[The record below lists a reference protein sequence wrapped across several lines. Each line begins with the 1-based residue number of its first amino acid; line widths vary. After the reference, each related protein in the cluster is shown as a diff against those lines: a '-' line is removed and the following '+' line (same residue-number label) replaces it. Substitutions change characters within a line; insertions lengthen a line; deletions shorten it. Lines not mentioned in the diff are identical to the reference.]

1 MVQYVKHLIQTLV
14 RSQKSIVSASTTTVG
29 QKDAPEFWTLLKG
42 IREELDR
49 LDPRDFLPA
58 AQHDFVVWRTQLRPW
73 TEQPARGRGEQP
85 LELAVALA
93 AILDSYGG
101 EGSQAE
107 TKDFVFVQD
116 ADLREIVVRD
126 YKELSLKLFP
136 AGAWKS
142 TVVMAGSILEA
153 ILFDQLENDPA
164 KKALALAAASAPRVK
179 GGAVITDI
187 SEWKLFKLI
196 EVSVEIGVLNPDRAK
211 SIDQVLRD
219 YRNFVHPKKEIRAQH
234 PCTEAEA
241 LMAKGALDGVYNHL
255 HP

>member
-1 MVQYVKHLIQTLV
+1 MVQYIKDLIGTLKQ
-14 RSQKSIVSASTTTVG
+14 SQQYIVTGAATTAG

-58 AQHDFVVWRTQLRPW
+58 AQHDFVAYRTQLRMW
-73 TEQPARGRGEQP
+73 TEQPARGRGEEP
-85 LELAVALA
+85 LWLAQALS
-93 AILDSYGG
+93 AILDAYGG
-101 EGSQAE
+101 EDSQAE

-116 ADLREIVVRD
+116 IDLRAIVVRD

-136 AGAWKS
+136 DGAWKS
-142 TVVMAGSILEA
+142 SVVMAGSILEA

-164 KKALALAAASAPRVK
+164 KKVLALAAGSAPKYK
-179 GGAVITDI
+179 GVVIADLA
-187 SEWKLFKLI
+187 EWKLIKLI
-196 EVSVEIGVLNPDRAK
+196 EVAVEVGVLNPDRAK

-219 YRNFVHPKKEIRAQH
+219 YRNFVHPKKEIRAKH

-241 LMAKGALDGVYNHL
+241 LMSKGALDGVYNHL